1 MEKNYS
7 ISVIVPFFN
16 EENYLEESVNRLIDV
31 GIFKEIILVDNK
43 STDKSS
49 LIANSFIK
57 SNQNIVLINA
67 FEKSGKGYAVSEGLK
82 YATSTHLI
90 IHDADLEYFPE
101 DISDMFKLTQKYPN
115 DLILGSRV
123 IGDKVRLNKYYYTRF
138 FNRLFSLFFSLINFY
153 KVTDISSCYQ
163 INKLNNLIDMELS
176 ENGFAIEV
184 EILSKNLRMNNQIIE
199 IPIKY
204 QARSYSEGKKI
215 KVYDAAIIFIK
226 ILNYSRLNFFFK

>member
-1 MEKNYS
+1 METNYS

-16 EENYLEESVNRLIDV
+16 EENYLEESVNRLIKV

-43 STDKSS
+43 STDRSS
-49 LIANSFIK
+49 LIANTFVK
-57 SNQNIVLINA
+57 SHQNILLINA
-67 FEKSGKGYAVSEGLK
+67 FEKSGKGYAVSVGLK

-101 DISDMFKLTQKYPN
+101 DISDMFKLTKKYPN

-123 IGDKVRLNKYYYTRF
+123 IGDKVRLNKYYYTRL
-138 FNRLFSLFFSLINFY
+138 FNRLFSLFFSLINLY

-163 INKLNNLIDMELS
+163 INKLRNLVDMELV

-184 EILSKNLRMNNQIIE
+184 EILSKNLRMNNKIIE
-199 IPIKY
+199 TPIKY

-215 KVYDAAIIFIK
+215 KISDAVIIFFK
-226 ILNYSRLNFFFK
+226 ILKYSRLNFFLK